1 MNREVATLDRALERT
16 CQRCAFPLGGQP
28 VVELSQPVLDRV
40 DRHDAQHLPA
50 ARVRQEDVDEGDHL
64 EGLAET
70 HAVRQDAAEALTSSE
85 PFLRLD
91 DVVVEEP
98 DASDLVRFG
107 HRRKLRGKQSVPIAV
122 WVADVHQDVALRVG
136 HVEGIVDVETAVVW
150 ILVLVIVL
158 LSVVLME
165 DWLLMVVLD
174 DLAFVGLAA

>member
-1 MNREVATLDRALERT
+1 M
-16 CQRCAFPLGGQP
+16 
-28 VVELSQPVLDRV
+28 
-40 DRHDAQHLPA
+40 
-50 ARVRQEDVDEGDHL
+50 
-64 EGLAET
+64 
-70 HAVRQDAAEALTSSE
+70 RQDAAEALTSSE

>member
-1 MNREVATLDRALERT
+1 M
-16 CQRCAFPLGGQP
+16 
-28 VVELSQPVLDRV
+28 
-40 DRHDAQHLPA
+40 
-50 ARVRQEDVDEGDHL
+50 RQEDVDEGDHL

-122 WVADVHQDVALRVG
+122 GVAHVHQDVAFRVG

-150 ILVLVIVL
+150 ILVLVLVL